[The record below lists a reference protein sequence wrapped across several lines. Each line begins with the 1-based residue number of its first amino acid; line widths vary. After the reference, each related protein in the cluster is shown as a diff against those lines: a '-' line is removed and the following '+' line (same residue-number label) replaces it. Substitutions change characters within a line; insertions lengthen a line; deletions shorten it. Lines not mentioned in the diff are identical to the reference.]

1 MRELTS
7 QKQILV
13 DLVRELRS
21 STTPSGRQ
29 KIEDALDEVPD
40 PSL

>member
-13 DLVRELRS
+13 DLVRELRL
-21 STTPSGRQ
+21 STTPSDRQ
-29 KIEDALDEVPD
+29 KIEDALDEVSGPC
-40 PSL
+40 L